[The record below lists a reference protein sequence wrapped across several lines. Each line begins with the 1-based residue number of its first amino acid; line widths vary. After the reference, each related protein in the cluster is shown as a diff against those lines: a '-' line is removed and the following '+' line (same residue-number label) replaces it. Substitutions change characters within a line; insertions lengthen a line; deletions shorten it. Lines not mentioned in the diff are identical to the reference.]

1 MVRMVARAFYDDV
14 SLARDPK
21 SARGDNCGL
30 AVVAL
35 DALTRRRQW
44 VREEDLAKALK
55 ISSKQLRRILQFF
68 EEEKLVRRC
77 HRKESPKGVNIS
89 NNVSGTASDVH
100 PFTKGGEKAKMHTHS
115 YCCLDYAQVYDV
127 VRHRIHRMRKKLKD
141 ELDDRDTVQH
151 YACPNCKRRYS
162 AFDALQLVSD
172 MDDYFHC
179 EHCKEQLL
187 PESEKLTLD
196 EVVCGGDNAIKHKH
210 DKLKDM
216 QQRMEEQLKPLIA
229 VLDRV
234 KDLPFPSF
242 MSLQDWE
249 RATMEASANGAV
261 GSSQNS
267 EGRYSSKP
275 MPFLGETEVEVNFLG
290 STGAQEGVES
300 GMESIKPQPSW
311 MNRKSTV
318 LTGEHKGEISNTADL
333 DQSSEAKSDK
343 KQLSEE
349 DEMKSILEAYAKAYY
364 EAIQKRQED
373 EDKKMIQEES
383 LTCISDQPF
392 ASDAQFERRLGAKSK
407 RDDGGDSGDDGIE
420 MKVEQPTGNIGEVYK
435 LADLDVE
442 TQESIDDDDDDLV
455 WVEG

>member
-1 MVRMVARAFYDDV
+1 MQTFCACALSNLWHMVQDLFFKVKLIISFLKAGWPQRPVQC
-14 SLARDPK
+14 SNK
-21 SARGDNCGL
+21 HW
-30 AVVAL
+30 
-35 DALTRRRQW
+35 RRQW

-77 HRKESPKGVNIS
+77 HRKE
-89 NNVSGTASDVH
+89 
-100 PFTKGGEKAKMHTHS
+100 
-115 YCCLDYAQVYDV
+115 VYDV
-127 VRHRIHRMRKKLKD
+127 VRYRIHRMRKKLKD
-141 ELDDRDTVQH
+141 GLDDRDTVQH
-151 YACPNCKRRYS
+151 YVCPNCKRRYS

-179 EHCKEQLL
+179 EHCKGELR

-196 EVVCGGDNAIKHKH
+196 EIVCGGGNAIKHTH

-249 RATMEASANGAV
+249 RATIGASANGAV

-300 GMESIKPQPSW
+300 GMESIKPQHSW
-311 MNRKSTV
+311 MNRKRTV
-318 LTGEHKGEISNTADL
+318 LAGEHKEENNNTANL

-349 DEMKSILEAYAKAYY
+349 DEMKSIQEAYAKAYY

-373 EDKKMIQEES
+373 EGKRAIQEES
-383 LTCISDQPF
+383 LACISDQPF

-407 RDDGGDSGDDGIE
+407 RDDGGESGDDGIE
-420 MKVEQPTGNIGEVYK
+420 LKVRQSTGNIEEVYK
-435 LADLDVE
+435 FADLNVE
-442 TQESIDDDDDDLV
+442 TQEVSCNDYE
-455 WVEG
+455 WEEG

>member
-1 MVRMVARAFYDDV
+1 MASMEPLNLMVRMVARAFYDDV

-30 AVVAL
+30 AVVVLEAL
-35 DALTRRRQW
+35 G
-44 VREEDLAKALK
+44 
-55 ISSKQLRRILQFF
+55 SFF

-77 HRKESPKGVNIS
+77 HRKQSPKGVNIY
-89 NNVSGTASDVH
+89 NDVSATAGDVH

-127 VRHRIHRMRKKLKD
+127 VRYRIHRMRKKLKD
-141 ELDDRDTVQH
+141 GLDDRDTVQH
-151 YACPNCKRRYS
+151 YVCPNCKR
-162 AFDALQLVSD
+162 SD

-179 EHCKEQLL
+179 EHCKGELR

-196 EVVCGGDNAIKHKH
+196 EIVCGGGNAIKHTH

-249 RATMEASANGAV
+249 RATIEASANGAV

-311 MNRKSTV
+311 MNRKRTV
-318 LTGEHKGEISNTADL
+318 LAGEHKEENNNTANL

-349 DEMKSILEAYAKAYY
+349 DEMKSIQEAYAKAYY

-373 EDKKMIQEES
+373 EGKRAIQEES
-383 LTCISDQPF
+383 LACISDQPF

-407 RDDGGDSGDDGIE
+407 RDDGGESGDDGIE
-420 MKVEQPTGNIGEVYK
+420 LKVRQPTGNIEEVYK
-435 LADLDVE
+435 FADLNVE
-442 TQESIDDDDDDLV
+442 TQELV
-455 WVEG
+455 EKNCIPPAE